1 MFGVWGICLKSYEKE
16 SLAKSFTLFFSIQ
29 FIFLSIVIYQHYHKV
44 LHEYDMHVGNKMMQC
59 HLNIKC
65 NEFQTS
71 FIENI
76 QDKELHTFY
85 KENEIYMLFKK
96 NTQYTK
102 MSINKGNYLAKQDD
116 IQKNAAVEYFLYLII
131 LILESFLFALY
142 AMRPLKK
149 ALKLNEEFVKD
160 ILHDFNTPL
169 SALKINLKILKKKFG
184 NDAAIERSDESIQNI
199 LSLQDNL
206 QYYIRQN
213 KLQNEKVRLDKIIEQ
228 RVVYFQSI
236 FPNLNISCDLQDTNV
251 YIIKD
256 VFIRILDNLISNAA
270 KYNKENGEVK
280 VILKNKLLT
289 IEDSGIGIKNPQDI
303 FQRYYKENN
312 KGIGIGLHI
321 VQKLCEELDIAI
333 KAESTVNVGTK
344 FILDLTKVMF
354 K

>member
-1 MFGVWGICLKSYEKE
+1 MKSYEKE
-16 SLAKSFTLFFSIQ
+16 SLLKSFTLFFSIQ

-44 LHEYDMHVGNKMMQC
+44 LHEYDMFIGNKMMQC
-59 HLNIKC
+59 HLDAEC
-65 NEFQTS
+65 NDFKSSTVKD
-71 FIENI
+71 IA
-76 QDKELHTFY
+76 DKEVHTFY
-85 KENEIYMLFKK
+85 KDEEVYMLFKD
-96 NTQYTK
+96 NTLYKK
-102 MSINKGNYLAKQDD
+102 MSIDKQRYIGKQTD
-116 IQKNAAVEYFLYLII
+116 IQKHIALEYFLYLIV
-131 LILESFLFALY
+131 LILESFFFALY
-142 AMRPLKK
+142 AIRPLKK

-184 NDAAIERSDESIQNI
+184 NDDALNRSEEAIQSI

-206 QYYIRQN
+206 HFYISQN
-213 KLQNEKVRLDKIIEQ
+213 KLYNEKVRLDKIIEQ

-236 FPNLNISCDLQDTNV
+236 FPNLNISCDVQDTNV
-251 YIIKD
+251 YIVKD
-256 VFIRILDNLISNAA
+256 IIIRIIDNLMSNAA

-280 VILKNKLLT
+280 VILKNKLLA

-321 VQKLCEELDIAI
+321 VQKLCEELNITI
-333 KAESTVNVGTK
+333 KAESTLNVGTK
-344 FILDLTKVMF
+344 FVLDLTKVML